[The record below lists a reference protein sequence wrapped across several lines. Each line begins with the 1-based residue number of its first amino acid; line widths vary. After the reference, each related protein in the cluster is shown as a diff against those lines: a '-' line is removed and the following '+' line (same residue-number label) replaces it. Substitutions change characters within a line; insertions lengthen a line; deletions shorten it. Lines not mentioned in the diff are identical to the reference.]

1 MIEDIL
7 EQFTPFLIKDQKLYS
22 EEDVKKMLVLV
33 IQKNWYPYN
42 NNNKQTHVEQ
52 YPEVSC

>member
-7 EQFTPFLIKDQKLYS
+7 EQFTPFLIRGKKLYS
-22 EEDVKKMLVLV
+22 EEDVKKMLVSV
-33 IQKNWYPYN
+33 IQKSWCLD
-42 NNNKQTHVEQ
+42 NNKKQVHIEQ